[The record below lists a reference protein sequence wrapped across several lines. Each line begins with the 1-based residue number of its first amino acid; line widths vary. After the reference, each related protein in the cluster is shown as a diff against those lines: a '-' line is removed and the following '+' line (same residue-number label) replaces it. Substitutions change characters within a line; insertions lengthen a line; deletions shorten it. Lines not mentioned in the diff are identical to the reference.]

1 MLTCIAFAKT
11 AEHTRIELHAF
22 RVGVWLAQIG
32 RGLRKGMVAKQRGCL
47 SDHLPLKVF
56 FPRGRWVPARARPFK
71 RIPAR
76 LDHAAQVTRLAAG
89 AEQILETIVVRLELR
104 VADTPVLN
112 SQVRIKE
119 IRAVALAN
127 D

>member
-1 MLTCIAFAKT
+1 MLTCIALAKT
-11 AEHTRIELHAF
+11 AKHTRIELHAF
-22 RVGVWLAQIG
+22 RVGVWPAQIG
-32 RGLRKGMVAKQRGCL
+32 RGLRKGMVAERRGRLSEQRA
-47 SDHLPLKVF
+47 LKVLLHW
-56 FPRGRWVPARARPFK
+56 GRWVLARTRPFK

-89 AEQILETIVVRLELR
+89 AEQILETIVVRFELG

-112 SQVRIKE
+112 AQVRIKE
-119 IRAVALAN
+119 IRAVALTN